1 MGNKFD
7 KEIFELICYMVV
19 SARNLI
25 HETRMYGPFR
35 LIDACSRLIGI
46 LEEEGSSNEF
56 LDGVKAAIEANKYK
70 VMTGEEGFVA
80 FLDDLILDM
89 VERLEGTG
97 VK

>member
-1 MGNKFD
+1 MENKFD

-25 HETRMYGPFR
+25 DETRMYGPLR
-35 LIDACSRLIGI
+35 LIDACSRLLGI
-46 LEEEGSSNEF
+46 LEEEKRSNEF
-56 LDGVKAAIEANKYK
+56 LSRVKTEIETNKYK
-70 VMTGEEGFVA
+70 IMTDEEGFVA

-89 VERLEGTG
+89 VERLKGTG